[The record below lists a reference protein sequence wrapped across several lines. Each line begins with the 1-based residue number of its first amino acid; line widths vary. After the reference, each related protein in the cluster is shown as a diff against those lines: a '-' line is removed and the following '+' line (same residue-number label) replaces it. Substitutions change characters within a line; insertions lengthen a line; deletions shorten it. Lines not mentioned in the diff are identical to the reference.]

1 MLHGKIVLSKPEVK
15 KIGCMW
21 SFLVLEEIKIYLSW
35 NISIAYLSYSVKTTI
50 IASIFILFKGWQWG
64 KLQDLER
71 QGQNV
76 TARLQVGF
84 YQTWTT
90 FFQQMSSDQLLF
102 IALCGRISSIDK

>member
-1 MLHGKIVLSKPEVK
+1 M
-15 KIGCMW
+15 
-21 SFLVLEEIKIYLSW
+21 
-35 NISIAYLSYSVKTTI
+35 IARD
-50 IASIFILFKGWQWG
+50 

-71 QGQNV
+71 QVQNV

-90 FFQQMSSDQLLF
+90 FFRQMSSDQLLF

>member
-1 MLHGKIVLSKPEVK
+1 MKY
-15 KIGCMW
+15 
-21 SFLVLEEIKIYLSW
+21 FL
-35 NISIAYLSYSVKTTI
+35 AYLSYSVKTTI

-90 FFQQMSSDQLLF
+90 FFRQMSSDQLLF
-102 IALCGRISSIDK
+102 IALCGRISSIDKLKINYNHHLYQGGIP